1 LGSEFRQPDTG
12 EFDRALR
19 NAPESDAIA
28 DLLKSLNRPSAQPA
42 DTARDLGI
50 RQPGVTHAQDLDAF
64 LVIDAMA
71 ATAWQRQVAGL
82 G

>member
-1 LGSEFRQPDTG
+1 LHAG
-12 EFDRALR
+12 AV
-19 NAPESDAIA
+19 
-28 DLLKSLNRPSAQPA
+28 PSAQPA